1 MDEMLTSMI
10 RSGAEAVGFEVH
22 RLRKNEWRWSNN
34 VDDYYPVDPDSR
46 WGFGKPAHQGL
57 SEVLHANNPSYA
69 GLLDRFRSLT
79 PLLESVAKTGNDDDP
94 TPNWTNGW
102 FENLDAIALMG
113 MLAER
118 RPAKYFE
125 IGSGNSTRFARHVI
139 NALDLD
145 TTLTSLD
152 PHPRVGIDKICDT
165 VVRKRLEDCDLS
177 LFDNLKAGDIL
188 FFDGSHRTFTN
199 SDVTVFFLE
208 VMQRLKPGVLMH
220 IHDIF
225 LPWDYLPEWR
235 KRMYSEQYI
244 LAAMLLCGKPGFT
257 VTFPNFYVCQDPDLR
272 RKVEAITDP
281 LGLRAQG
288 WSFWIEKT

>member
-1 MDEMLTSMI
+1 MLSSMI
-10 RSGAEAVGFEVH
+10 RSGAEAIGFDVH
-22 RLRKNEWRWSNN
+22 RLRPNEWRWSNN
-34 VDDYYPVDPDSR
+34 VDDYYPVDPVGR
-46 WGFGKPAHQGL
+46 WGFGKPAHPQIAAGL
-57 SEVLHANNPSYA
+57 QTNNASYA
-69 GLLDRFRSLT
+69 GLLDEFQALM
-79 PLLESVAKTGNDDDP
+79 PLFEAVAATGLDDEP
-94 TPNWTNGW
+94 TPNWSNGW

-113 MLAER
+113 MIAHS
-118 RPAKYFE
+118 RPARYFE

-139 NALDLD
+139 NALNLD

-152 PHPRVGIDKICDT
+152 PNPRVGIDRLCDK
-165 VVRKRLEDCDLS
+165 VIRKRLEDCDLS
-177 LFDNLKAGDIL
+177 IFDPLEAGDIL
-188 FFDGSHRTFTN
+188 FFDGSHRAFTN

-208 VMQRLKPGVLMH
+208 VMQRLKPGVVMH

-235 KRMYSEQYI
+235 KRMYSEQYM

-257 VTFPNFYVCQDPDLR
+257 VKLPNFFVCQDPALGP
-272 RKVEAITDP
+272 KVAALTDP